1 MGSRRIV
8 TGDILNGKIHKEF
21 QNTVKVDQ
29 TTDAKGTKYVF
40 SLKVNFVGMG
50 RG

>member
-21 QNTVKVDQ
+21 QKHGESRSDNGC
-29 TTDAKGTKYVF
+29 KGNQVRVF
-40 SLKVNFVGMG
+40 IKS
-50 RG
+50 

>member
-8 TGDILNGKIHKEF
+8 TDDILNGKIHKEF

-29 TTDAKGTKYVF
+29 MQRERSTYF
-40 SLKVNFVGMG
+40 H
-50 RG
+50 